1 MWRKGVCVDLV
12 MLQLMF
18 SCLFVLL
25 LLYCLEVPRKRPA
38 DLLALDPEDIDI
50 SDDYKDQIPRS
61 VVLCVYSSMKWSIWL
76 RHLRRRRCDK

>member
-1 MWRKGVCVDLV
+1 MDLV

-18 SCLFVLL
+18 GCLFVLL

-50 SDDYKDQIPRS
+50 SDDCKDQIPRS
-61 VVLCVYSSMKWSIWL
+61 VVLCEYSSMKWSIWL